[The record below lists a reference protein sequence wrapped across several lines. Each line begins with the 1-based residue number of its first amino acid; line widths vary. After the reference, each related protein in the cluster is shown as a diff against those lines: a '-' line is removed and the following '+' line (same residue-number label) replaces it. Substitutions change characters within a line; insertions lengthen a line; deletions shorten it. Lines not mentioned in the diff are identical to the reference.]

1 MPLEIAAQIVIRAPL
16 GRVAAFAAN
25 PDNTPAWCKHVR
37 SAAWTRGNALSPGER
52 ITFTVEILG
61 RRVAYDAE
69 VIEYVPHRRL
79 LLRAEGGDVPAEI
92 LYEWEPNA
100 DGSTFMSYR
109 RSGTPK
115 VLGGPLSRLVTWE
128 MRRTSRDDLSR
139 LKALLEAR

>member
-16 GRVAAFAAN
+16 GRVASFAAN

-37 SAAWTRGNALSPGER
+37 GTAWDRAGTLRPGDR

-69 VIEYVPHRRL
+69 VIEFAPNRRL
-79 LLRAEGGDVPAEI
+79 LMRAEGGDIPAEI

-109 RSGTPK
+109 RTGTPR
-115 VLGGPLSRLVTWE
+115 VFPGPLARLAQWE
-128 MRRTSRDDLSR
+128 LRRTSRDDLSR